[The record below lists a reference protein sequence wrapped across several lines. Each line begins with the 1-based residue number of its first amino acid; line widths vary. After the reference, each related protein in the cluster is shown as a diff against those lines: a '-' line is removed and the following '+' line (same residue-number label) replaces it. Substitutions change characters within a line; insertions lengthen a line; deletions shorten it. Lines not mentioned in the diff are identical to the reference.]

1 MHALRVQLCDGVR
14 SDPVAGTEIWSDDVA
29 TELRGGQRPLLEP
42 LSLALVGASDR
53 GGVHAAIADN
63 VRRGGADIWPVN
75 PTRDEVLGL
84 PCFPSVADLPA
95 RPDVVLLAVGHRRVE
110 EAFADA
116 IDAGC
121 RTFVIPGLGN
131 EAGADGAAI
140 AAAIGS
146 RAAEAEAAVLGPNC
160 MGVAVPNGASC
171 WIGSLPESFRAGH
184 VAVVTQSGSTG
195 EALTALGPRI
205 GFRCVISSGAEI
217 VRDAADYCAL
227 LAEDES
233 TAAVGLFL
241 ETVRRPAAFARALE
255 LLADAGKP
263 VVCLKVGRSQ
273 AGARVA
279 LAHTG
284 AVVGSAEAFSALLR
298 RHGVIEVEDFPE
310 LVETLEIL
318 GCRRWPRGARI
329 AAISES
335 GGEAALLADAG
346 EAAGLAFAPLPDELA
361 QALRAE
367 FPNYGSPGNPLDAW
381 AVDAVEK
388 VFPRSLE
395 LLAKSGTFDILVA
408 QVDHSQY
415 RGDWEQG
422 WARLIVQSLA
432 DAVDG
437 TQVFPAVTT
446 VQTSDPRPEL
456 AALAHELDLPLLR
469 GSGAAIRALANVAL
483 RRPPANVTAERKDPV
498 DLGDLLPPAGP
509 LPEHESAA
517 VLERYGLR
525 FPPRRRASSPAE
537 AAAAAAELG
546 FPVVVK
552 VDGPSHKARSGG
564 VVLGVSTPEEAEAR
578 TAELSGP
585 VLVAR
590 QVAAGAEAFCG
601 LVRDP
606 LYGPVLSVG
615 LGGIAVEALSL
626 AAVAL
631 APLDKTAALELV
643 AEAPGLLAAA
653 TPAACET
660 VAATLVALGRLALDH
675 PEIAEVDVNPMILGA
690 EGATPVDAL
699 VVVGGREEP

>member
-1 MHALRVQLCDGVR
+1 MRGGVR
-14 SDPVAGTEIWSDDVA
+14 SDRVTGTEIWSEDVA
-29 TELRGGQRPLLEP
+29 TELRGGLRPLLEP
-42 LSLALVGASDR
+42 LSLAIVGASDR
-53 GGVHAAIADN
+53 GGAHAAIAAN
-63 VRRGGADIWPVN
+63 VRRAGTDVWPVN
-75 PTRDEVLGL
+75 PGRDEVLGL

-110 EAFADA
+110 AAFADA
-116 IDAGC
+116 VDAGC
-121 RTFVIPGLGN
+121 RTFVLPGLGN
-131 EAGADGAAI
+131 EAGAEGPAVTAAVGVR
-140 AAAIGS
+140 AIEVG
-146 RAAEAEAAVLGPNC
+146 AAVLGPNC
-160 MGVAVPNGASC
+160 MGVAIPDGASC
-171 WIGSLPESFRAGH
+171 WIGSLPASFRAGH
-184 VAVVTQSGSTG
+184 IAVVTQSGSIG

-227 LAEDES
+227 LAEDEGTS
-233 TAAVGLFL
+233 AVGLFL

-255 LLADAGKP
+255 QLADAGKP

-284 AVVGSAEAFSALLR
+284 AVVGSAGAFSALLR

-310 LVETLEIL
+310 LVETLEVL
-318 GCRRWPRGARI
+318 GCRRRPLGSRV

-346 EAAGLAFAPLPDELA
+346 EAAGLPFARLPEELA
-361 QALRAE
+361 GALQAE

-395 LLAKSGTFDILVA
+395 LLARSGAFDILVA
-408 QVDHSQY
+408 QVDHSQF
-415 RGDWEQG
+415 RGEWEQV
-422 WARLIVQSLA
+422 WARLIVESLA
-432 DAVDG
+432 EAVDG
-437 TQVFPAVTT
+437 TPVFPVVTT
-446 VQTSDPRPEL
+446 VQTSDPPPEL
-456 AALAHELDLPLLR
+456 AALTRELDLPLLR
-469 GSGAAIRALANVAL
+469 GSGAAIRALARVAL
-483 RRPPANVTAERKDPV
+483 RRPPVHVTADREAPV
-498 DLGDLLPPAGP
+498 DLADLLPSSGP

-537 AAAAAAELG
+537 AAVAAAELG
-546 FPVVVK
+546 FPVVIK
-552 VDGPSHKARSGG
+552 VDGPAHKAQSGG
-564 VVLGVSTPEEAEAR
+564 VALGVSSAEEAEAR
-578 TAELSGP
+578 AVEMGGR

-590 QVAAGAEAFCG
+590 QVAAGPEAFCG
-601 LVRDP
+601 FVRDP

-615 LGGIAVEALSL
+615 VGGVAIEALSL

-631 APLDKTAALELV
+631 APLDTAAALEVV
-643 AEAPGLLAAA
+643 AEAPGLAAVA
-653 TPAACET
+653 TPAAREALAT
-660 VAATLVALGRLALDH
+660 TLVALGRLALDH
-675 PEIAEVDVNPMILGA
+675 PDIAAVDVNPLILDA

-699 VVVGGREEP
+699 VVVAEREDP